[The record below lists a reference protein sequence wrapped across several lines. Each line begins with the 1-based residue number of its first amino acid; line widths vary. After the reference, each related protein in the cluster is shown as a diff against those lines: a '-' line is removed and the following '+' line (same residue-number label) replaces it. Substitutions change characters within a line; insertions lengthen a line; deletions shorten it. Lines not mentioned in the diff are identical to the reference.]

1 MGRLNVYMVSQS
13 YGNDTPALNCK
24 TMYKWPHDFDERTEG
39 YAKNDSSECTQ
50 VLGSQFSACLVQ

>member
-1 MGRLNVYMVSQS
+1 MVSQS